1 MIDCSRMFEMPRN
14 LKIAALAA
22 CVFLTTGVVA
32 RAQTASST
40 DAASTFKSKCAACH
54 GPDGAGTALGTRM
67 HAPDLRSKDVQ
78 GQTSAV
84 LAQVITAGKNN
95 MPAFGNRLDKD
106 QIQKL
111 VDYIR
116 TFHADASPK

>member
-1 MIDCSRMFEMPRN
+1 MIKSLVRPEVLRHFRT
-14 LKIAALAA
+14 A
-22 CVFLTTGVVA
+22 TVVILGLVTMGSVA
-32 RAQTASST
+32 HSQTANT

-54 GPDGAGTALGTRM
+54 GTDGAGTALGTRL

-78 GQTSAV
+78 SQTSAALV
-84 LAQVITAGKNN
+84 QVISDGKNN

-116 TFHADASPK
+116 TFHADQK